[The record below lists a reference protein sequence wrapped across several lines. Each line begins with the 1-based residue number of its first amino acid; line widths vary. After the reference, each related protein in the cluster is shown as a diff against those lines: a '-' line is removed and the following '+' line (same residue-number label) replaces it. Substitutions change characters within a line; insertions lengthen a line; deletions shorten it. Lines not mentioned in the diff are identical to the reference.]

1 MYSRTQNAERRI
13 DFLHSEF
20 CILNSFMKVAIVHDF
35 LNQFGGAERVVK
47 ALHELFPNAPIYT
60 LLYDE
65 KGTAGMFS
73 GAKIITSKLQKKPKF
88 LRRGHK
94 LLLPFYATAIEQ
106 FDLNGYDVVISS
118 SGAWS
123 KGIITKPETKHIC
136 YCHAPMRFVW
146 DWSHQYLEEQKV
158 GFLKKIFLY
167 PLLNY
172 LRTWDR
178 ISAKRVDLW
187 LANSKHTAKRIK
199 KYYHAGSKVVYPPV
213 EVERFEVQKDNAGYF
228 LLVSRLSLY
237 KQVDLAVRAF
247 NKLGMHL
254 VVIGE
259 GQQRK
264 ELEKMAKPNV
274 EFLGFKPDEVVKEYY
289 ENCRG
294 FIFPGEEDF
303 GITPLEA
310 MACGKPVVAFR
321 KGGCL
326 ETVMEGKTGEFFDEP
341 TSKSLIAAVRRMIK
355 SEKQYDSERIRRQ
368 AERFSKEKFKEEIL
382 RIVGEK

>member
-1 MYSRTQNAERRI
+1 
-13 DFLHSEF
+13 
-20 CILNSFMKVAIVHDF
+20 MKIAIVHDF
-35 LNQFGGAERVVK
+35 LNQFGGAERVIK
-47 ALHELFPNAPIYT
+47 ALHELFPDAPIYT

-65 KGTAGMFS
+65 KGTAGEFKD
-73 GAKIITSKLQKKPKF
+73 AKIITSKLQKKPKF
-88 LRRGHK
+88 IRKRHK
-94 LLLPFYATAIEQ
+94 LLLPFFAVAIEQ
-106 FDLNGYDVVISS
+106 FDFSDYDIVISS
-118 SGAWS
+118 SAAWS

-146 DWSHQYLEEQKV
+146 DWSHKYLEEQKV

-199 KYYHAGSKVVYPPV
+199 KYYRADSKVVYPPV
-213 EVERFEVQKDNAGYF
+213 EVDRFEIQKDNAGYF
-228 LLVSRLSLY
+228 LLVSRLSPY

-303 GITPLEA
+303 GITPVEA

-326 ETVMEGKTGEFFDEP
+326 ETIIEGKTGEFFDES

-382 RIVGEK
+382 KIVGEK